1 MFQLIFRRDSS
12 SVPRIN
18 ICRFRLRSWCMTT
31 KRSPG
36 TRRCCAAEQM
46 TLSRYN
52 ARSALTGA
60 STSATFA
67 PRYARHSP
75 LLSHRWPSRPKGQR
89 TTHISAT
96 RSLRILTLRTF
107 RAMRVPYW
115 SSTQSCAPAPHSRLL
130 LRTATRSITT
140 ANTTTTSLPTN
151 LTRPFNTRR
160 PHHPTRPSIIRQCT
174 VLGTKNMIQASTD
187 TATSLA
193 TAMEL
198 RRIIGTRA
206 WRQVLDQSMS

>member
-1 MFQLIFRRDSS
+1 
-12 SVPRIN
+12 
-18 ICRFRLRSWCMTT
+18 MTT

-75 LLSHRWPSRPKGQR
+75 LLSHRCLSRPKGQR
-89 TTHISAT
+89 RAHIAAT
-96 RSLRILTLRTF
+96 RSHRILTLRTF
-107 RAMRVPYW
+107 HATRVPYW

-130 LRTATRSITT
+130 QRTATCSITT
-140 ANTTTTSLPTN
+140 ANTRTTSLPTN
-151 LTRPFNTRR
+151 LIHRFNTRR
-160 PHHPTRPSIIRQCT
+160 PHPPTRPSTIRQCT
-174 VLGTKNMIQASTD
+174 ALGTKNMIQASTD
-187 TATSLA
+187 TATSLS

-198 RRIIGTRA
+198 RRIIETRA
-206 WRQVLDQSMS
+206 RRQVLDQSMS